1 MAVNGT
7 ESTTHT
13 CGEWR
18 LSSNTV
24 AVQSSAGGELS
35 QGGCRWLQGQG
46 QGVGTKSSVMET
58 EQNTEKGAVR
68 GASKCAA

>member
-1 MAVNGT
+1 VAGET
-7 ESTTHT
+7 EG
-13 CGEWR
+13 CG
-18 LSSNTV
+18 
-24 AVQSSAGGELS
+24 ALS

-46 QGVGTKSSVMET
+46 QGVGTKSSVTET